1 MAQLSDQENR
11 IKLKVQQDPTP
22 ISLQDQVDLKAKI
35 KVEVETHLTGLG
47 MGGVVTLA
55 VGALCVVIG
64 SILLAVTYPDNGWS
78 GPAQPFSHSHYD
90 IVRAVVLLLGFGV
103 TCLMLGTSMFFYGR
117 TVLGSGGLEQFE
129 SEERLGRDA

>member
-47 MGGVVTLA
+47 MGGVVVLA
-55 VGALCVVIG
+55 IGALCVLIG
-64 SILLAVTYPDNGWS
+64 CIMFAVVYPDNGWS
-78 GPAQPFSHSHYD
+78 GPAQPFSHSHYG
-90 IVRAVVLLLGFGV
+90 IVQAVILLLGVGV
-103 TCLMLGTSMFFYGR
+103 TGLMLGTSMFFYGR

>member
-1 MAQLSDQENR
+1 MDASENR
-11 IKLKVQQDPTP
+11 IKLRVQQEPTP

-47 MGGVVTLA
+47 MGGVVVLA
-55 VGALCVVIG
+55 IGAICVVLG
-64 SILLAVTYPDNGWS
+64 CILFAAVYPDNGWS
-78 GPAQPFSHSHYD
+78 GPAQPFSDRHYD
-90 IVRAVVLLLGFGV
+90 IVRGVVLLLAVGIIA
-103 TCLMLGTSMFFYGR
+103 LMLGTSMFFYGR

>member
-1 MAQLSDQENR
+1 MAQLADQENR

-55 VGALCVVIG
+55 IGALCVVIG
-64 SILLAVTYPDNGWS
+64 SIFLAVVYPDNGWS
-78 GPAQPFSHSHYD
+78 GPAQPFSDPHYSV
-90 IVRAVVLLLGFGV
+90 VRAIVLLLGVGV
-103 TCLMLGTSMFFYGR
+103 TSLMLGTSMFFYGR

-129 SEERLGRDA
+129 SEERLGREA

>member
-1 MAQLSDQENR
+1 VNEHTENR
-11 IKLKVQQDPTP
+11 IKLRVQQEPTP

-47 MGGVVTLA
+47 MGGVIVLA
-55 VGALCVVIG
+55 VGALFVVIG
-64 SILLAVTYPDNGWS
+64 SIFFASVYPNHGWS
-78 GPAQPFSHSHYD
+78 GPATPFSDRHYTF
-90 IVRAVVLLLGFGV
+90 VRSIVVLIGLGITG
-103 TCLMLGTSMFFYGR
+103 LMLGTSMFFYGR

>member
-1 MAQLSDQENR
+1 MALNQQENR

-47 MGGVVTLA
+47 MAGVVTLA

>member
-1 MAQLSDQENR
+1 MSDENR
-11 IKLKVQQDPTP
+11 IRLRVQQEATP

-47 MGGVVTLA
+47 MGGVVVLA

-64 SILLAVTYPDNGWS
+64 SIWLAVVYPDNGWS
-78 GPAQPFSHSHYD
+78 GPAQPFSDPHYA
-90 IVRAVVLLLGFGV
+90 IVRSIVLLLGFGI

-129 SEERLGRDA
+129 AEERLGREA

>member
-1 MAQLSDQENR
+1 LEHTENR
-11 IKLKVQQDPTP
+11 IKLRVNQEPTP

-47 MGGVVTLA
+47 MGGVVVLA

-64 SILLAVTYPDNGWS
+64 CILFAVVYPDNGWS
-78 GPAQPFSHSHYD
+78 GPATPFTDRHYD
-90 IVRAVVLLLGFGV
+90 IVRSVVLLFGV
-103 TCLMLGTSMFFYGR
+103 GVTSLMLGTSMFFYGR

-129 SEERLGRDA
+129 SEERLGRDI

>member
-1 MAQLSDQENR
+1 MANLTDQENR

-47 MGGVVTLA
+47 MAGVVTLA
-55 VGALCVVIG
+55 IGALCVVIG
-64 SILLAVTYPDNGWS
+64 SIFLAVVYPDNGWS
-78 GPAQPFSHSHYD
+78 GPARYDDPHYD
-90 IVRAVVLLLGFGV
+90 IVRAIVLLLGIGV

-129 SEERLGRDA
+129 SEERLGREA

>member
-1 MAQLSDQENR
+1 MATLNPQENR

-55 VGALCVVIG
+55 IGALCVVIG
-64 SILLAVTYPDNGWS
+64 SIFLAVVYPNNGWR
-78 GPAQPFSHSHYD
+78 GPAQPFSDGHYD
-90 IVRAVVLLLGFGV
+90 VVRAIVLLLGFGV

-117 TVLGSGGLEQFE
+117 TVLGSGGLQQLE
-129 SEERLGRDA
+129 SIESLGRE

>member
-1 MAQLSDQENR
+1 MAELSSQENR

-47 MGGVVTLA
+47 MGGVVVLA
-55 VGALCVVIG
+55 FGALCVVVG
-64 SILLAVTYPDNGWS
+64 CILFAVVYPDNGWS
-78 GPAQPFSHSHYD
+78 GPAQPFSDRHYD
-90 IVRAVVLLLGFGV
+90 VVRAVVLLFGV
-103 TCLMLGTSMFFYGR
+103 GVTALMLGTSMFFYGR

-129 SEERLGRDA
+129 SEEHMGRPD

>member
-1 MAQLSDQENR
+1 MAELSAQENR

-47 MGGVVTLA
+47 MAGVVTLA

-64 SILLAVTYPDNGWS
+64 SIFLAVVYPDNGWS
-78 GPAQPFSHSHYD
+78 GPAQPFTHRHYD
-90 IVRAVVLLLGFGV
+90 VVRTVVLLLGFGV
-103 TCLMLGTSMFFYGR
+103 TCLMVGTSMFFYGR
-117 TVLGSGGLEQFE
+117 TVLGSG
-129 SEERLGRDA
+129 